1 MAQQPDEVTL
11 FVLLG
16 GGGGVGKTSVVRRFL
31 ENRFIPSRRPTIGTD
46 LISLALP
53 PLAGVDGAR
62 PAVLLLCDPSHLE
75 LRNEWPQLA
84 SGASAHGILLVVDPS
99 EPETLREADA
109 WLLRAREELK
119 LGAFQEHT
127 LLLAHKHDIA
137 GVTPAPLGPHELD
150 AYCAQRGLIGWVYTS
165 ARCAPRPFAD
175 DGRRE
180 HAVAHS
186 ACCTTAMLW
195 SCSPLRSPFLGPS

>member
-1 MAQQPDEVTL
+1 MPTTTRETVEASAKSAT
-11 FVLLG
+11 
-16 GGGGVGKTSVVRRFL
+16 
-31 ENRFIPSRRPTIGTD
+31 PSP
-46 LISLALP
+46 
-53 PLAGVDGAR
+53 
-62 PAVLLLCDPSHLE
+62 
-75 LRNEWPQLA
+75 LA

-150 AYCAQRGLIGWVYTS
+150 AY
-165 ARCAPRPFAD
+165 
-175 DGRRE
+175 
-180 HAVAHS
+180 
-186 ACCTTAMLW
+186 
-195 SCSPLRSPFLGPS
+195 